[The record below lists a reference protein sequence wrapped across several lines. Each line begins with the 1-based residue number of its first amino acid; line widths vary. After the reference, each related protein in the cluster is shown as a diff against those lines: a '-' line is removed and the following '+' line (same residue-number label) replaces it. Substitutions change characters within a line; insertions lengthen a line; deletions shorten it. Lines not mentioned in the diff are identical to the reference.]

1 MEECCAVPAAAATM
15 PLALQV
21 LSLGLVWTSLHCA
34 GMCGPLIASFRFGF
48 AGGAPSP
55 WRAAAE
61 IGCYQAARAVV
72 YAGLG
77 ATAGALGQAA
87 GEALARWAP
96 VLALALAAAFALAAG
111 RGLLPGLRGRMP
123 AAQAP
128 PRPGP
133 VAALAARAWRLA
145 PRRPLLRAALLGAA
159 LAFMPCMLVAWV
171 LSLAAAS
178 RDPLHGAGLAVLLV
192 LLTVPVLLVAA
203 VVPAT
208 VGRARR
214 WAAPWIGRAAMGF
227 SALWLALVGLA
238 GLGVIPHAHLPLG
251 GYVVMFW

>member
-1 MEECCAVPAAAATM
+1 MEQCCPIAAAPAAM

-48 AGGAPSP
+48 AGAAPSP

-61 IGCYQAARAVV
+61 VGCYQGARAVV

-87 GEALARWAP
+87 GEVLARWAP
-96 VLALALAAAFALAAG
+96 VLALVLAAIFALTAA
-111 RGLLPGLRGRMP
+111 RGLLPGRAAKAP
-123 AAQAP
+123 AK
-128 PRPGP
+128 PGP

-145 PRRPLLRAALLGAA
+145 PRRPLLRAGLLGAA

-192 LLTVPVLLVAA
+192 VLTVPVLLAAA

-214 WAAPWIGRAAMGF
+214 WAAPWIGRAAMAF
-227 SALWLALVGLA
+227 SALWLGLVGLA

-251 GYVVMFW
+251 GYTIMFW

>member
-1 MEECCAVPAAAATM
+1 MDDCCALASAPATM

-21 LSLGLVWTSLHCA
+21 LSLGLIWTSLHCA

-48 AGGAPSP
+48 AGAAAPSP

-61 IGCYQAARAVV
+61 VGCYQGARAVV

-77 ATAGALGQAA
+77 AAAGALGQVA
-87 GEALARWAP
+87 GEVLARWAP
-96 VLALALAAAFALAAG
+96 VLALVLAAAFALTAA
-111 RGLLPGLRGRMP
+111 RGLLPARRVVAPAKPGLLAGF
-123 AAQAP
+123 
-128 PRPGP
+128 
-133 VAALAARAWRLA
+133 AARAWRIA
-145 PRRPLLRAALLGAA
+145 PRRPLLRAALLGGV

-192 LLTVPVLLVAA
+192 VMTVPVLLAAA

-214 WAAPWIGRAAMGF
+214 WASPWIGRAAMAF

-238 GLGVIPHAHLPLG
+238 GLAVIPHAHLRLG
-251 GYVVMFW
+251 DYVVMFW